1 MPGQNQPRFRPN
13 RNAVNVLKRIEEALR
28 QLDMAQVDA
37 VNFLLWAAKS
47 LRKIVSFFLNC
58 FQTKFVAII
67 LALLVFLCFFS
78 WIDVLRERS
87 NFMSN

>member
-37 VNFLLWAAKS
+37 VNFWAAKS
-47 LRKIVSFFLNC
+47 LTKIVSF
-58 FQTKFVAII
+58 
-67 LALLVFLCFFS
+67 
-78 WIDVLRERS
+78 
-87 NFMSN
+87 

>member
-13 RNAVNVLKRIEEALR
+13 RNAVNVLKRIEEAPR

-47 LRKIVSFFLNC
+47 LRKIVSFF
-58 FQTKFVAII
+58 
-67 LALLVFLCFFS
+67 
-78 WIDVLRERS
+78 
-87 NFMSN
+87 

>member
-47 LRKIVSFFLNC
+47 LRKIVNFF
-58 FQTKFVAII
+58 
-67 LALLVFLCFFS
+67 
-78 WIDVLRERS
+78 
-87 NFMSN
+87 

>member
-13 RNAVNVLKRIEEALR
+13 RNAVNVLKRIKEALR

-47 LRKIVSFFLNC
+47 LRKIVSFFFKLLSNKVC
-58 FQTKFVAII
+58 SNYISPVGLFV
-67 LALLVFLCFFS
+67 LFFL
-78 WIDVLRERS
+78 D
-87 NFMSN
+87 